1 MFNKIAK
8 LSFILFYNVIILL
21 FPCVFVYAQNSV
33 PFSISCYSGVSPNT
47 NYELIQ
53 SPEIQ
58 KRFLPISPEKL
69 NFGYTDKAVW
79 LKVIVPAVK
88 NAKPEYIF
96 WVNFTTIDTVD
107 FYQVHA
113 IFKNNSQNNFQNN
126 SQTYSVTKSG
136 DMLPF
141 VNREIK
147 HRKFAFPIFLSDS
160 TDNLFYVR
168 VLSKSSLQIP
178 IDILERKDFESI
190 TWKHEIGLGIF
201 YGAMLIMFFYNLFIF
216 IALRDK
222 NYLFYIFSILT
233 SVTTFGSLAGHQT
246 QYLFPNS
253 PLIANLFMP
262 FSGAAFMTTVA
273 IFAISFLEMK
283 KYTPKF
289 YYLYLSFVTIGVLL
303 MLCFIIKPSA
313 YGVFGRIV
321 ISLGA
326 FTAFCNLIVG
336 VISLRSGNK
345 AAKYYLLAFSFYMVG
360 IILLGLRSFGI
371 VPLNFI
377 TLNGGEI
384 GGMLEIMLLSFA
396 LSDKYSIY
404 RREKEK
410 AQRELLVMQQEQN
423 SVLEQK
429 VEQRTIALNETNE
442 ILQQTNEE
450 LIATVELAKKQSN
463 ELSSKN
469 NEIMA
474 SINYAKRIQTAIL
487 PSNYVL
493 NTYMPPHFV
502 YYVPKDVVSGDFY
515 WFANIVASDNKITNS
530 NLTQNHTNNTNDFIF
545 FAVADCTGHGVPGAF
560 MTVMSNDI
568 LNQIVNDRHCYEP
581 AQILSELEKIL
592 NKTLQ
597 LTENQEDDKNN
608 YENNYGEN
616 NQENSPQNN
625 KNINKNAKINDGLDI
640 ALIRIDKA
648 KNEVVFSGA
657 NRSMLYFSAQENGN
671 FTEIPENKFP
681 IGSSFYLKKDF
692 KQHTINYQKNDLLYL
707 YTDGYADQFGG
718 EKQKK
723 FMVKKLKQLI
733 KEIHLLPMNEQK
745 TVLQQIMNAWKTNT
759 EQTDDILVVGIKLE

>member
-1 MFNKIAK
+1 MIFNKATK
-8 LSFILFYNVIILL
+8 LSFILFYNVILLL
-21 FPCVFVYAQNSV
+21 FPSLFVYAQNSV
-33 PFSISCYSGVSPNT
+33 PFSIGCYSGVSPNT

-53 SPEIQ
+53 NPEIQ
-58 KRFLPISPEKL
+58 KKFVPTSPAKL

-79 LKVIVPAVK
+79 LKIIVPPIK
-88 NAKPEYIF
+88 NAKVEYIF

-107 FYQVHA
+107 FYQVHPN
-113 IFKNNSQNNFQNN
+113 FQNNSQNN
-126 SQTYSVTKSG
+126 SQTYSLTKSG
-136 DMLPF
+136 DMFPF

-160 TDNLFYVR
+160 IDNIFYIR

-178 IDILERKDFESI
+178 IDILERKDFELI
-190 TWKHEIGLGIF
+190 TWKHEMGLGIF

-233 SVTTFGSLAGHQT
+233 SVATFGSLAGHQT
-246 QYLFPNS
+246 QYLFPNL
-253 PLIANLFMP
+253 PLLANLFMP
-262 FSGAAFMTTVA
+262 LSAAAFMTTA
-273 IFAISFLEMK
+273 AMFAISFLEMK

-289 YYLYLSFVTIGVLL
+289 YYIYLGFIAIGVLL
-303 MLCFIIKPSA
+303 MLLFIIKPSI
-313 YGVFGRIV
+313 YGILGRIV
-321 ISLGA
+321 ITIGT
-326 FTAFCNLIVG
+326 FTALCNLIVG
-336 VISLRSGNK
+336 VVSLRSGNK
-345 AAKYYLLAFSFYMVG
+345 AAKYYLLAFSFYMIG
-360 IILLGLRSFGI
+360 IILIGLRSFGI

-410 AQRELLVMQQEQN
+410 AQRELLAMQQEQN
-423 SVLEQK
+423 AILEQK
-429 VEQRTIALNETNE
+429 VEQRTLALNETNE
-442 ILQQTNEE
+442 TLHQTNEE
-450 LIATVELAKKQSN
+450 LSATVELVKKQSN
-463 ELSSKN
+463 ELSLKN
-469 NEIMA
+469 NDIMS
-474 SINYAKRIQTAIL
+474 SINYARRIQTAIL

-493 NTYMPPHFV
+493 KTCMPTHFV

-515 WFANIVASDNKITNS
+515 WFAKIIASDYKITN
-530 NLTQNHTNNTNDFIF
+530 QIQNNTNDFIF

-581 AQILSELEKIL
+581 AQILAELDKIL

-597 LTENQEDDKNN
+597 LTENQDND
-608 YENNYGEN
+608 ENNYGNYYDEN
-616 NQENSPQNN
+616 NPESSKNNNDKIINENSRV
-625 KNINKNAKINDGLDI
+625 NDGLDI

-648 KNEVVFSGA
+648 NHEIIFSGA
-657 NRSMLYFSAQENGN
+657 NRSILYFPAQENGN

-692 KQHTINYQKNDLLYL
+692 QQHTINYQKNDLLYL

-718 EKQKK
+718 ENQKK
-723 FMVKKLKQLI
+723 FMAKKLKQLI
-733 KEIHLLPMNEQK
+733 KEIHHLPMNEQK
-745 TVLQQIMNAWKTNT
+745 TILQQTMNRWKINT
-759 EQTDDILVVGIKLE
+759 EQTDDILIVGIKLE

>member
-8 LSFILFYNVIILL
+8 LSFILFYNVILLL

-107 FYQVHA
+107 FYQVHSS
-113 IFKNNSQNNFQNN
+113 FKNNSQNN
-126 SQTYSVTKSG
+126 SQTYSLTKSG

-178 IDILERKDFESI
+178 INILERKDFESI

-233 SVTTFGSLAGHQT
+233 SVATFGSLAGHQT

-253 PLIANLFMP
+253 PAMANLFMP
-262 FSGAAFMTTVA
+262 LSAAAFMTTA
-273 IFAISFLEMK
+273 AMFAISFLEMK

-289 YYLYLSFVTIGVLL
+289 YYIYLGFIAIGVLL
-303 MLCFIIKPSA
+303 MLLFIIKPII
-313 YGVFGRIV
+313 YGILGRIV
-321 ISLGA
+321 ITIGT
-326 FTAFCNLIVG
+326 FTALCNLIVG
-336 VISLRSGNK
+336 VVSLRSGNK
-345 AAKYYLLAFSFYMVG
+345 AAKYYLLAFSFYMIG
-360 IILLGLRSFGI
+360 IIFIGLRSFGI

-396 LSDKYSIY
+396 LSDKYNIY

-442 ILQQTNEE
+442 TLQQTNEE
-450 LIATVELAKKQSN
+450 LFATVELAKKQSN
-463 ELSSKN
+463 ELRLKN
-469 NEIMA
+469 TEIMA
-474 SINYAKRIQTAIL
+474 SINYARRIQTAIL

-493 NTYMPPHFV
+493 QTYMPPHFV

-515 WFANIVASDNKITNS
+515 WFANIVASDHKTPNS
-530 NLTQNHTNNTNDFIF
+530 NPTQNHTNNTNDFIF

-581 AQILSELEKIL
+581 AQILSELEKTL

-597 LTENQEDDKNN
+597 FTGNQEDDKNN
-608 YENNYGEN
+608 YDENNMANNDNIINEN
-616 NQENSPQNN
+616 
-625 KNINKNAKINDGLDI
+625 ARVNDGLDI

-648 KNEVVFSGA
+648 NNEVIFSGA
-657 NRSMLYFSAQENGN
+657 NRSMLYFSVQENGN

-681 IGSSFYLKKDF
+681 IGSSFYLKKKI

-733 KEIHLLPMNEQK
+733 NEIHVLPMKEQK
-745 TVLQQIMNAWKTNT
+745 SILQQTMNAWKTNT